1 MKRKA
6 EIQKAYDEAVE
17 YMQLENPLEQG
28 NSVEMCAGFQHA
40 LLWILGRDK
49 YHVFKLEKEKIDDI
63 ENRI

>member
-6 EIQKAYDEAVE
+6 EIQKAYDEAVK

>member
-6 EIQKAYDEAVE
+6 EIQKAYDQAVE
-17 YMQLENPLEQG
+17 YMQLEEPFKEG

-40 LLWILGRDK
+40 LLWVLGRSTT
-49 YHVFKLEKEKIDDI
+49 HVFEKKKEKIYDI

>member
-6 EIQKAYDEAVE
+6 EIQKAYDEAVD
-17 YMQLENPLEQG
+17 YMQHENALEEG

-40 LLWILGRDK
+40 LLWVLGRDK
-49 YHVFKLEKEKIDDI
+49 YHVFQEKKEKIDDI

>member
-40 LLWILGRDK
+40 LLWVLGRSK

>member
-6 EIQKAYDEAVE
+6 EIQKAYDQAVE
-17 YMQLENPLEQG
+17 YMQLEEPFKEG

-40 LLWILGRDK
+40 LLWVLGRDK
-49 YHVFKLEKEKIDDI
+49 YHVFEKKKEKIDDI

>member
-6 EIQKAYDEAVE
+6 EIQKAYDEAVD
-17 YMQLENPLEQG
+17 YMQHENAFKEG

-40 LLWILGRDK
+40 LLWVLGRSTT
-49 YHVFKLEKEKIDDI
+49 HVFEKKKEKIDDI

>member
-40 LLWILGRDK
+40 LLWILGRSTH
-49 YHVFKLEKEKIDDI
+49 HVFKLKREKKDDI
-63 ENRI
+63 ANRI